1 MAVTQ
6 ITSQVIASNA
16 VVGAKI
22 ANNAIETRHI
32 NIAAITA
39 DKFGANV
46 YAEAAFSI
54 ALQANIDLV
63 QDNVSAVGAVVP
75 VYTTNSTSGTS
86 NVFSLGNA
94 PTSID
99 YIVVALN
106 GIVQIPTTD
115 FIHVTGNNSIQFTD
129 ASVPSGLN
137 LVVSAWE

>member
-63 QDNVSAVGAVVP
+63 QDNVSAV
-75 VYTTNSTSGTS
+75 
-86 NVFSLGNA
+86 FSLGNA

>member
-6 ITSQVIASNA
+6 ITSQVIASNT

-32 NIAAITA
+32 NIAAVTA

-54 ALQANIDLV
+54 ALQANIT
-63 QDNVSAVGAVVP
+63 AVTSKVP
-75 VYTTNSTSGTS
+75 TYTTNSTSGTS

-115 FIHVTGNNSIQFTD
+115 FIHVTGNDSIQFTD